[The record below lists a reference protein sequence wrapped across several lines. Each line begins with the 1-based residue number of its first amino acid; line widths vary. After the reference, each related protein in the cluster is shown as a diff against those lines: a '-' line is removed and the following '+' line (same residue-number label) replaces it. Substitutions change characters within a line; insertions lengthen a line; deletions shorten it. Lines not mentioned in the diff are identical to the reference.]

1 MKSLTVIGKVWIY
14 PGVGGWHF
22 INIDKD
28 TAAKIKKVAK
38 TYGAGFVKIKAT
50 LGKTSWATALFPQT
64 KTGTYLLSIKAAVRK
79 KEDVWAGDNISITIE
94 LI

>member
-1 MKSLTVIGKVWIY
+1 MKSFTVSGKVWIY

-28 TAAKIKKVAK
+28 KAAKIKKVAK

-50 LGKTSWATALFPQT
+50 LGKTSWTTALFPQT